1 MFCYA
6 TTGGIPHF
14 IRPGLT
20 RAKAL
25 QTVSRFPRETRRR
38 YAAPKLNA
46 FALEYPFLVL
56 ALPVKKMLLERPIS
70 IKELNH

>member
-1 MFCYA
+1 MLCFVRYVFYVTA
-6 TTGGIPHF
+6 GGIPHF
-14 IRPGLT
+14 IRLGLT

-46 FALEYPFLVL
+46 FALEYPTLFLRYL
-56 ALPVKKMLLERPIS
+56 
-70 IKELNH
+70 

>member
-1 MFCYA
+1 MLCFVRYVFYA

-14 IRPGLT
+14 IRLGLT

-25 QTVSRFPRETRRR
+25 QTVSGFPREMGRR

-46 FALEYPFLVL
+46 FALEIPHVIL
-56 ALPVKKMLLERPIS
+56 ALPVKNCYR
-70 IKELNH
+70 NGQ